1 MEEFLAHAKMFKI
14 CPMKGGDL
22 GFCISFAQAP

>member
-1 MEEFLAHAKMFKI
+1 MEEFLARAKMFKI
-14 CPMKGGDL
+14 CPLKGGDL